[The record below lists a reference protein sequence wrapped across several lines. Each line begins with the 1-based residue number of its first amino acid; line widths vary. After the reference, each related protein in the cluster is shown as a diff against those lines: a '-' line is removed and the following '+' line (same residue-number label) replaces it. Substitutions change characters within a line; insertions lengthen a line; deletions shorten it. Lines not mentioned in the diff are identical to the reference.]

1 MILYLVTRMPPKRV
15 FTAALAPLVLAALA
29 LAGCGGAV
37 RIQPTTP
44 GGSSPLASRGK
55 VDSPLTDV
63 RNHLGCLRDAHLSV
77 KVQSPT
83 VLQVGAPPGGP
94 TIAFA
99 PTPGA
104 AQAYQI
110 DGSTQNAEAIGAAL
124 VYPHQ
129 GSDDVLTRIEECLA
143 QGVQG

>member
-1 MILYLVTRMPPKRV
+1 MSPKRL
-15 FTAALAPLVLAALA
+15 FTARLAPLVLAALA

-37 RIQPTTP
+37 QVQPTASA
-44 GGSSPLASRGK
+44 GSSKLASRGK

-63 RNHLGCLRDAHLSV
+63 RNHLGCLRDAHLPV
-77 KVQSPT
+77 KVLGPTMLRIGAAPDGPT
-83 VLQVGAPPGGP
+83 V
-94 TIAFA
+94 AFA
-99 PTPGA
+99 ATPGA

-110 DGSTQNAEAIGAAL
+110 DGLAQNAEIIGTAL

-129 GSDDVLTRIEECLA
+129 GSDAELIKIEDCLA